1 MGAKLLLVD
10 DDIQLCRVLQL
21 IMTQRGFHVEVA
33 HDGRSGL
40 RKAYALRADLII
52 LDTMMPDMDG
62 WQLCSRLR
70 DMCDVP
76 IIMLTALGSPE
87 HVVRGLELGADAYLV
102 KPVVVEE
109 LVARVR
115 ALLRRAS
122 GPNFYRH
129 HLAPDLRY
137 DQLMIDYSN
146 RSVSVDGK
154 PVSLTPLEFRLLSV
168 LAKHPGRM
176 LPHSYLLREVWG
188 PEYIGDIGT
197 LRGYI
202 SSLRQKIEA
211 NPSQPSLI
219 TNEWGIGYRFG

>member
-1 MGAKLLLVD
+1 MAARLLLVD
-10 DDIQLCRVLQL
+10 RDIHLCRFLQL
-21 IMTQRGFHVEVA
+21 IMTKRGFHVEVA
-33 HDGRSGL
+33 HDASSGL
-40 RKAYALRADLII
+40 RKAYALRADLVI
-52 LDTMMPDMDG
+52 LDIMMPDLDG

-76 IIMLTALGSPE
+76 IIMLTAPGSPDY
-87 HVVRGLELGADAYLV
+87 VVQGLELGADAYLV
-102 KPVVVEE
+102 KPVAVEE

-122 GPNFYRH
+122 GTNVYRR
-129 HLAPDLRY
+129 HLAPEMRY
-137 DQLMIDYSN
+137 DQLMIDYSE
-146 RSVSVDGK
+146 RRVSIDGR
-154 PVSLTPLEFRLLSV
+154 PVSLSPLEFRLLTV

-188 PEYIGDIGT
+188 PEYSGQINT

-202 SSLRQKIEA
+202 RSLRQKIEA

-219 TNEWGIGYRFG
+219 TSEWGIGYRFG